1 MPSLPGS
8 SCAISAAP
16 RARRCSW
23 GRASTSERSS
33 MRVVA
38 ALLSCAVVAGT
49 ATAADIRVLSAGAVE
64 PGLVK
69 VADQFRRETSNRV
82 RIQYFAATPQL
93 ERRLAVGEPAD
104 VLVAP
109 AGLMNDQLRRGKVDA
124 EAHTFIGRVAVGVT
138 VRAGAPDPDIATL
151 DRFKQSLLGA
161 DSIVYNHASAGLY
174 LEKLLD
180 LLGIAEQ
187 LKTKT
192 TRYLSSAQVLEHIIG
207 GKGNEI
213 GFATITEIRQF
224 EPKGLRLVGP
234 LPEQVQNSTAYS
246 AAVITEAPEV
256 EVARDFVRFIGTPA
270 AKAFFSAAGID

>member
-16 RARRCSW
+16 RARRCSR
-23 GRASTSERSS
+23 GRASTSERSG

-38 ALLSCAVVAGT
+38 AFLSCAVAGT
-49 ATAADIRVLSAGAVE
+49 AMATDIRVLAAGALE

-69 VADQFRRETSNRV
+69 VAEQYRKETSNRV
-82 RIQYFAATPQL
+82 RILYFAAVPQL
-93 ERRLAVGEPAD
+93 ERRLSVGDPAD
-104 VLVAP
+104 VLIASS
-109 AGLMNDQLRRGKVDA
+109 GLMNDQLRRGKVDA

-246 AAVITEAPEV
+246 AAVITEAPEA
-256 EVARDFVRFIGTPA
+256 EVARDFVRYIGTPA
-270 AKAFFSAAGID
+270 AKATFAAAGID

>member
-23 GRASTSERSS
+23 GRASTSERSG

-38 ALLSCAVVAGT
+38 ALLSFALAGAAA
-49 ATAADIRVLSAGAVE
+49 ATDIRVLAAGALE
-64 PGLVK
+64 PGLAK

-82 RIQYFAATPQL
+82 RILFFAGAPQL
-93 ERRLAVGEPAD
+93 ERRLSVGEPAD

-124 EAHTFIGRVAVGVT
+124 EAHSFIGRVGIGVT
-138 VRAGAPDPDIATL
+138 VRAGAPDPDIASL

-174 LEKLLD
+174 LEKLFD
-180 LLGIAEQ
+180 MRGIGEQ
-187 LKTKT
+187 LETK
-192 TRYLSSAQVLEHIIG
+192 AAGVAHVGQVLEHVIG
-207 GKGNEI
+207 GKGIEI
-213 GFATITEIRQF
+213 G
-224 EPKGLRLVGP
+224 
-234 LPEQVQNSTAYS
+234 
-246 AAVITEAPEV
+246 
-256 EVARDFVRFIGTPA
+256 
-270 AKAFFSAAGID
+270 

>member
-1 MPSLPGS
+1 
-8 SCAISAAP
+8 
-16 RARRCSW
+16 
-23 GRASTSERSS
+23 

-38 ALLSCAVVAGT
+38 ALLSFALAGAAA
-49 ATAADIRVLSAGAVE
+49 ATDIRVLAAGAVE

-109 AGLMNDQLRRGKVDA
+109 AGLMNDQLRRGKADA

-161 DSIVYNHASAGLY
+161 DSIVYNQASSGLY
-174 LEKLLD
+174 LEKLFD

-192 TRYLSSAQVLEHIIG
+192 TRYANSAQVLEHIIG

-213 GFATITEIRQF
+213 GFGAITEIRQF

-246 AAVITEAPEV
+246 AAVMTDAPTEEI
-256 EVARDFVRFIGTPA
+256 ARDFVRYLGTPA
-270 AKAFFSAAGID
+270 AKATFAAAGIE

>member
-16 RARRCSW
+16 RARRCSR
-23 GRASTSERSS
+23 GQVSTSEPSS

-38 ALLSCAVVAGT
+38 ALLSCAVAGAAA
-49 ATAADIRVLSAGAVE
+49 ATDIRVLSASALE
-64 PGLVK
+64 PGLAK
-69 VADQFRRETSNRV
+69 IADQFKRETNNRV
-82 RIQYFAATPQL
+82 RIQFFAAVPQL
-93 ERRLAVGEPAD
+93 ERRLSVGEPAD
-104 VLVAP
+104 VLIAP

-124 EAHTFIGRVAVGVT
+124 EAHAFIGRVGIGVT
-138 VRAGAPDPDIATL
+138 VRAGAPEPDIATL

-161 DSIVYNHASAGLY
+161 DSIVYNHASTGLY
-174 LEKLLD
+174 LEKLFD

-192 TRYLSSAQVLEHIIG
+192 TRYLNSAQVLEHVIG
-207 GKGNEI
+207 GKGIEI
-213 GFATITEIRQF
+213 GFGTITEIRQF

-246 AAVITEAPEV
+246 AAVMSDAPEA
-256 EVARDFVRFIGTPA
+256 EIARDFVRYIGTPA